1 MELGGIRG
9 ALRQGLVR
17 IEVLMNFQQLAQWW
31 QKNTLSSWSLM
42 SYKWMLCFPYM
53 EFLVVLWAVL

>member
-1 MELGGIRG
+1 MKLGGIRG

-31 QKNTLSSWSLM
+31 QKNTFCHLGL
-42 SYKWMLCFPYM
+42 
-53 EFLVVLWAVL
+53 E